1 MGVPSRESSKTNLQ
15 TKEVFACLG
24 EDQQFEGFLDKE
36 AALKPTNPRDLADD
50 FEADLVRKMQQEDTQ
65 ASIVYVPTGEA
76 LRAARQSFAIAAG
89 AMLPTLALILLLT
102 NLLLRCD
109 IIQPVGGGVN
119 WPVN

>member
-1 MGVPSRESSKTNLQ
+1 M
-15 TKEVFACLG
+15 G

-102 NLLLRCD
+102 LLLTNLLLRCD